1 MYIPIPA
8 LVILTPT
15 PSWSPLI
22 FNQDI
27 NPHVVD
33 QIGAV
38 VGDSKFENC
47 ILDLGVSINV
57 RPTFIYNNLDLGP
70 LHNTRLTIQLENK
83 SNARLTGVVEDVL
96 VQVNDLIFPDD
107 FYITDME
114 GETKSESASIILDR
128 PFIKIAKTKMDIDD
142 GTMSME
148 FVDDTYSYDL
158 SDFLSLSYFDD
169 TYSCDSCTNTNI
181 FSICVKID
189 DALQVDVFHTYEV
202 IDEAIYAAKALN
214 ISTAQT
220 SPSIEQ
226 PHSL

>member
-1 MYIPIPA
+1 MTLETRGKSPRDLADQKKILIIRGRSSEDPVDYGQNIPRIGQPRSNYLHTLLIRGGSFKIQILWQSTLRSYHNMVGSKFLLWQLLQKVIPIKA
-8 LVILTPT
+8 NHLKI
-15 PSWSPLI
+15 PLI
-22 FNQDI
+22 RVKSLQSSFKYCGRSLQ
-27 NPHVVD
+27 
-33 QIGAV
+33 
-38 VGDSKFENC
+38 
-47 ILDLGVSINV
+47 GVSINV

-148 FVDDTYSYDL
+148 FGDIIVK
-158 SDFLSLSYFDD
+158 F
-169 TYSCDSCTNTNI
+169 NT
-181 FSICVKID
+181 
-189 DALQVDVFHTYEV
+189 LM
-202 IDEAIYAAKALN
+202 L
-214 ISTAQT
+214 
-220 SPSIEQ
+220 
-226 PHSL
+226 